1 MVLKKLVTVKFCAPA
16 FPPLHYGLKEESQV
30 VILMFGVYKSLNFL
44 STGVRAPFNYFI
56 SDQKIPP
63 FNSFPL
69 SPVLLCFSGL
79 HLDSKS
85 RVSGPVLEVGLQG
98 PGRQLL
104 LGLVLEE
111 LGAVGRRRT
120 CWHQQRLS
128 VYWLDF
134 AQI

>member
-1 MVLKKLVTVKFCAPA
+1 MVLKKLVTVKFCALD
-16 FPPLHYGLKEESQV
+16 FPPLHYGLKEKSQI
-30 VILMFGVYKSLNFL
+30 VILMYKSLIFL
-44 STGVRAPFNYFI
+44 APESKLLPIIPFLRRYHLSI
-56 SDQKIPP
+56 SFRQ
-63 FNSFPL
+63 

-79 HLDSKS
+79 PLDSKS